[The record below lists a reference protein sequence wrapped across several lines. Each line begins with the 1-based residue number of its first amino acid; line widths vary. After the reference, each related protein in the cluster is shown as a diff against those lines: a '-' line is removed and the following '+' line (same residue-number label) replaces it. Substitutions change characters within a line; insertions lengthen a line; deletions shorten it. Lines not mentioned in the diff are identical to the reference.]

1 MFKVKTNC
9 RFLLLALCLLFSF
22 SVSAQNFSVK
32 GKVTD
37 ASGAPLEGAT
47 IVEKGRNNSTVS
59 NAQGMYEITVSS
71 PKAVLVISYTGQ
83 QLQEVPVNNQSDIT
97 TALKAS
103 SEVLGD
109 VVVVGYGT
117 RKKTE
122 VTGAVSSISG
132 ENLRTV
138 PSTNITQALQGRIAG
153 VVSTPTTFR
162 PGAGSS
168 IRVRG
173 NRSLSASNEPLFVV
187 DGFPVS
193 YTIDDM
199 NPADIESVDVLKD
212 AAATAIYGVRGANG
226 VIQITTRKGKAG
238 KLSVSYLGSKSVETI
253 IRQLPIFN
261 GAELAD
267 SWRQAFFADRQYT
280 ANRGTAS
287 ATNPLSYYPSAIND
301 IALFWT
307 RFSSIEQWNA
317 IKDAY
322 TWRVYAPTGTGLGTF
337 IPMKRATT
345 AAERTL
351 MTNLGITS
359 QLDSVDMYDPSK
371 IRSFDWQ
378 NEVGLRNGTT
388 DNHSISIAGGSDKVK
403 ASFNAGYF
411 KQKGIEYAQD
421 YTRYSVGNSVD
432 FKPTKFLN
440 FGTSINFI
448 HSITNTSTSSY
459 GNASG
464 MIPLVQPYDSL
475 GNWILSPNRDQQIL
489 SAVNDRFTVLDETK
503 ANRVFGNI
511 YGEIMLIKGL
521 RYKTMFGLDT
531 RGSRRGTFN
540 GAQSSVRLGS
550 PANASQTTNNASS
563 YVFDNILTYNTK
575 IANDHSVN
583 VTLLHEMQSLN
594 RSSSLTLS
602 ANNLIFEEQKWYS
615 LNRNTEAVV
624 TGSGTFSA
632 SQYLSYMGRVEYGY
646 KSKYLLTLSN
656 RFDNS
661 SVLSESNKG
670 AWFPAAS
677 VAWQIDRENFFN
689 KQGLFNNAKIRF
701 GIGKVGNASIDPYQT
716 GGPLAFTNYN
726 WGNGVA
732 AIGSAPSTFPTP
744 DLGWEKTTT
753 TNIGLEFGI
762 LKNRVSGAI
771 ELYKSNTVDQLQ
783 NRTIP
788 GANGVTSVYFNL
800 GEVSNKGVEMN
811 FHTENINK
819 RDFRWSSDLMF
830 SANKEKIVDID
841 GSGNSNFANLW
852 LLDQPLQVYWS
863 FQKEGIFQYSDTA
876 KGGILADYYWL
887 KPGNKTNP
895 IYQPGRIR
903 ITDANHDTA
912 YSPADRIIL
921 GSHNP
926 KFIASIGNTFTYKN
940 FDLNFLV
947 YFRVGGL
954 YRVPRPGLVG
964 RYQSN
969 KVNYWTPENPSNDYQ
984 QPTQTSDVP
993 INWEALTYRKA
1004 DFARVKNIS
1013 LTYRV
1018 PKRFTDKL
1026 HMTNFSVYVNAVNP
1040 ILIHSSSDY
1049 DPETVPYR
1057 EFPGATTN
1065 QVGPTSYSYRSY
1077 VFGVRMDL

>member
-1 MFKVKTNC
+1 MYKQLPVKKIYI
-9 RFLLLALCLLFSF
+9 LLLFLIAAFSAD
-22 SVSAQNFSVK
+22 AQSFSVK

-37 ASGAPLEGAT
+37 ANGMPLEGAT
-47 IVEKGRNNSTVS
+47 VLEKGRNNSTVS
-59 NAQGMYEITVSS
+59 NAQGDYQITVAS

-83 QLQEVPVNNQSDIT
+83 QLQEVPVNSKAEIT
-97 TALKAS
+97 TALKPS
-103 SEVLGD
+103 SDVLGD

-122 VTGAVSSISG
+122 VTGAVASISG
-132 ENLRTV
+132 ENIRSV
-138 PSTNITQALQGRIAG
+138 PTTNLTQALQGRIPG
-153 VVSTPTTFR
+153 VVSTPSTFR

-238 KLSVSYLGSKSVETI
+238 KLSVSYMGSRSVESI
-253 IRQLPIFN
+253 IRQSPIFN
-261 GAELAD
+261 GPEIAD

-280 ANRGTAS
+280 ANRCTAS
-287 ATNPLSYYPSAIND
+287 ATNPLYYYPRALND

-307 RFSSIEQWNA
+307 RFGSLEQWNSV
-317 IKDAY
+317 KDAY
-322 TWRVYAPTGTGLGTF
+322 TWDVYAPTGTGIGTF
-337 IPMKRATT
+337 IARKRATT
-345 AAERTL
+345 AQERSL
-351 MTNLGITS
+351 MQNLGITS
-359 QLDSVDMYDPSK
+359 QLDSVDIYDPSK
-371 IRSFDWQ
+371 VKSYDWQ
-378 NEVGLRNGTT
+378 NEVGLRNGMT
-388 DNHSISIAGGSDKVK
+388 DNHSISLTGGSDKIK

-432 FKPTKFLN
+432 FRPNKGLN
-440 FGTSINFI
+440 FGASMNYI
-448 HSITNTSTSSY
+448 HSITNNSTSSY

-464 MIPLVQPYDSL
+464 MIPLTQPYDSL
-475 GNWILSPNRDQQIL
+475 GNWILNPNRDAQIIN
-489 SAVNDRFTVLDETK
+489 AVNDRNTVFDETK
-503 ANRVFGNI
+503 ANRVFGNV
-511 YGEIMLIKGL
+511 YGEVTLYKGL
-521 RYKTMFGLDT
+521 KYKGMFGLDT
-531 RGSRRGTFN
+531 RNSIRGQFN
-540 GAQSSVRLGS
+540 GAQSSIRLGS
-550 PANASQTTNNASS
+550 PANATQTTNNASS
-563 YVFDNILTYNTK
+563 WVFDNIVSYNTK
-575 IANDHSVN
+575 IKTNHNIN
-583 VTLLHEMQSLN
+583 VTLLYEMQSLN
-594 RSSSLTLS
+594 RATSLTMS
-602 ANNLIFEEQKWYS
+602 AQNLIFEQQKWYS
-615 LNRNTEAVV
+615 LSRNTDAQV
-624 TGSGTFSA
+624 TGSGTFTA
-632 SQYLSYMGRVEYGY
+632 SQYQSYMGRLEYGF
-646 KSKYLLTLSN
+646 KNKYLLTLSN

-661 SVLSESNKG
+661 SVLSETNNG
-670 AWFPAAS
+670 AWFPSAS
-677 VAWQIDRENFFN
+677 VAWQIDKENFFDG
-689 KQGLFNNAKIRF
+689 QHIFNNAKLRL

-716 GGPLAFTNYN
+716 GGPLIFTNYN

-732 AIGSAPSTFPTP
+732 AIGSAPSTYPTP
-744 DLGWEKTTT
+744 DLGWETTTT
-753 TNIGLEFGI
+753 TNLGLEFGV
-762 LKNRVSGAI
+762 LNNRISGTI
-771 ELYKSNTVDQLQ
+771 DLYKSSTVDQLQ
-783 NRTIP
+783 NKTIP
-788 GANGVTSVYFNL
+788 AANGVTNVYVNL
-800 GEVSNKGVEMN
+800 GEVSNKGVELSL
-811 FHTENINK
+811 HSENVVK
-819 RDFRWSSDLMF
+819 KGFRWSTDLMF
-830 SANKEKIVDID
+830 SSNKEKIVDID
-841 GSGNSNFANLW
+841 GSGNSNLANLW
-852 LLDQPLQVYWS
+852 ILGQPLQVYYS
-863 FQKEGIFQYSDTA
+863 FQKEGIFQYADTA

-887 KPGNKTNP
+887 KQGNKTNP

-903 ITDANHDTA
+903 IKDANHDTA

-926 KFIASIGNTFTYKN
+926 KFIASIGNTLSYKN

-969 KVNYWTPENPSNDYQ
+969 KVNYWTPSNPSNEYQ
-984 QPTQTSDVP
+984 QPTQTSDIP
-993 INWEALTYRKA
+993 INWEALTYRDA

-1018 PKRFTDKL
+1018 PKRITDKM
-1026 HMTNFSVYVNAVNP
+1026 HMTNFSLYVNAVNP
-1040 ILIHSSSDY
+1040 ILFHNSSDY

-1065 QVGPTSYSYRSY
+1065 NVGPTSYSYRSY